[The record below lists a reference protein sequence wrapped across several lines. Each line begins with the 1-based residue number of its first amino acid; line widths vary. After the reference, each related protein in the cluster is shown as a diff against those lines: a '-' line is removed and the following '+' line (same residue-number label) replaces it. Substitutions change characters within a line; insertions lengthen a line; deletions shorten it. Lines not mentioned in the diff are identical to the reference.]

1 MIIRIISTIVLLAL
15 FIPALLLCSTQQWS
29 FLIAVLIGICGWE
42 FANLIGFNKTKI
54 RIFFGIAYGVFCWIL
69 YYIFAAEISDIKLL
83 LESKFIYNFYFSISI
98 FWTIFI
104 PLILKFNTLG
114 KIKEQNINLFK
125 VVGIL
130 LSLLVLLPTWFA
142 MIVLREISVLTL
154 ILFMAIVWVADSF
167 AYFGGKMF
175 GKHKLTITISPRK
188 TIEGAAVALLSL
200 IIYALLLNYFG
211 LLDNIFTTT
220 ENSDLYFLLGAIYLG
235 IISIYGDLFES
246 YLKRL
251 SDIKDS
257 SQILPGH
264 GGMLD
269 RIDSLTATLPIS
281 LFLLIN
287 FAKY

>member
-200 IIYALLLNYFG
+200 IIYALLLNHFG

-220 ENSDLYFLLGAIYLG
+220 
-235 IISIYGDLFES
+235 
-246 YLKRL
+246 
-251 SDIKDS
+251 
-257 SQILPGH
+257 
-264 GGMLD
+264 
-269 RIDSLTATLPIS
+269 
-281 LFLLIN
+281 
-287 FAKY
+287 

>member
-1 MIIRIISTIVLLAL
+1 MIIRIITAIVLLAL

-29 FLIAVLIGICGWE
+29 ILVAILIGICGWE
-42 FANLIGFNKTKI
+42 FANLIGFNNTKI
-54 RIFFGIAYGVFCWIL
+54 RILFGVAYGVLCWIL
-69 YYIFAAEISDIKLL
+69 YYIFAAEINNIKLL

-98 FWTIFI
+98 FWTIVI
-104 PLILKFNTLG
+104 PFILKFNTLN
-114 KIKEQNINLFK
+114 KIKIQNINLFK
-125 VVGIL
+125 IVGII

-154 ILFMAIVWVADSF
+154 ILFMAIVWIADSF
-167 AYFGGKMF
+167 AYFGGKML
-175 GKHKLTITISPRK
+175 GKHKLAINISPGK
-188 TIEGAAVALLSL
+188 TIEGAIVALLSL
-200 IIYALLLNYFG
+200 IIYVLLLNNFG
-211 LLDNIFTTT
+211 LLENIFETT
-220 ENSDLYFLLGAIYLG
+220 EKSNLYLILGIIYLG

-269 RIDSLTATLPIS
+269 RIDSLTATLPVS
-281 LFLLIN
+281 LFLIIN

>member
-1 MIIRIISTIVLLAL
+1 MIIRIITAIVLLAL

-29 FLIAVLIGICGWE
+29 ILVAILIGICGWE
-42 FANLIGFNKTKI
+42 FANLIGFNNTKI
-54 RIFFGIAYGVFCWIL
+54 RIFFGIAYGVLCWIL
-69 YYIFAAEISDIKLL
+69 YYIFAAEINNIKLL

-98 FWTIFI
+98 FWTIVI
-104 PLILKFNTLG
+104 PFILKFNTLN
-114 KIKEQNINLFK
+114 KIKIQNINLFK
-125 VVGIL
+125 IVGII

-154 ILFMAIVWVADSF
+154 ILFMAIVWIADSF
-167 AYFGGKMF
+167 AYFGGKML
-175 GKHKLTITISPRK
+175 GKHKLAINISPGK
-188 TIEGAAVALLSL
+188 TIEGAIVALLSL
-200 IIYALLLNYFG
+200 IIYVVLLNNFG
-211 LLDNIFTTT
+211 LLDNIFETT
-220 ENSDLYFLLGAIYLG
+220 EKSNLYLILGIIYLG

-269 RIDSLTATLPIS
+269 RIDSLTATLPVS
-281 LFLLIN
+281 LFLIIN